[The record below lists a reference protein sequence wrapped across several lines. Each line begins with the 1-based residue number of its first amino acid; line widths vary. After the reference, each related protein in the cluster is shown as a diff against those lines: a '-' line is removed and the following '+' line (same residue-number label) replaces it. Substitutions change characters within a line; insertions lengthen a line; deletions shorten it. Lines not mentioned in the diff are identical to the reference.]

1 MQCDGSGDGPSPA
14 TSRWKSQPEVRRK
27 GSRYEE
33 PAAHAALQAAS
44 RGSWSV
50 GCGHAERTWLGRS
63 QAMSQM
69 NSRALVSP
77 EHAVP
82 VGRLF
87 LLVELGAAMRS

>member
-1 MQCDGSGDGPSPA
+1 MQCDGSGDEPSPA

-27 GSRYEE
+27 GPRYEE

-63 QAMSQM
+63 EAMSQM

-87 LLVELGAAMRS
+87 LLGELGAAMRS

>member
-1 MQCDGSGDGPSPA
+1 MALEMSTT

-27 GSRYEE
+27 GPRYEE
-33 PAAHAALQAAS
+33 PAARAALQAAS
-44 RGSWSV
+44 QGSWSV
-50 GCGHAERTWLGRS
+50 CGHVERTWLGRS
-63 QAMSQM
+63 EAMSQM

-87 LLVELGAAMRS
+87 LLGELGAAMRS